1 MERGIITMSEAG
13 TVTIPK
19 TAVWMTK
26 FEIADLFGVFSG
38 DIRKAIHSIYKN
50 KEQDESETMR
60 YVRQPN
66 GVSLDTYSIE
76 MVIAI
81 AFRIRS
87 SGSIRFRKFITD
99 RMCSRNGNSSVS
111 LFIPCGNKSNP
122 WYN

>member
-1 MERGIITMSEAG
+1 MERGIITMNEAG

-26 FEIADLFGVFSG
+26 FEMADMFGVFSG
-38 DIRKAIHSIYKN
+38 DIRKAIHAIYRN
-50 KEQDESETMR
+50 KELDESETML
-60 YVRQPN
+60 YVRQPD
-66 GVSLDTYSIE
+66 GVSLDTYGIE

-99 RMCSRNGNSSVS
+99 KMCSRNGNSSVS

>member
-1 MERGIITMSEAG
+1 MSETG

-19 TAVWMTK
+19 TTVWMTK
-26 FEIADLFGVFSG
+26 FEITDMFGVFSG
-38 DIRKAIHSIYKN
+38 DIRKVILAIYKN
-50 KEQDESETMR
+50 KELDESKTML

-99 RMCSRNGNSSVS
+99 RRCSRKGNSSVS
-111 LFIPCGNKSNP
+111 LFIPCGNKPNP

>member
-1 MERGIITMSEAG
+1 MSEAG

-19 TAVWMTK
+19 TVVRMTK

-38 DIRKAIHSIYKN
+38 DIRKAIHAIYKN
-50 KEQDESETMR
+50 KEMDKSETMW
-60 YVRQPN
+60 YIRQPD

-81 AFRIRS
+81 AFRIQS
-87 SGSIRFRKFITD
+87 SGSIRFRMFIKE
-99 RMCSRNGNSSVS
+99 RLYSRNGKSAVSV
-111 LFIPCGNKSNP
+111 FISCDNKSNL

>member
-19 TAVWMTK
+19 TTVWMTK
-26 FEIADLFGVFSG
+26 FEIADMFGVFSG
-38 DIRKAIHSIYKN
+38 DIRKAIHAIYRN
-50 KEQDESETMR
+50 KELDESETIL

-66 GVSLDTYSIE
+66 GVSLDAYSIE

-99 RMCSRNGNSSVS
+99 RMCSRNGNPSVS

>member
-1 MERGIITMSEAG
+1 MGRGIITMSETG

-19 TAVWMTK
+19 TTVWMTK
-26 FEIADLFGVFSG
+26 FEITDMFGVFSG
-38 DIRKAIHSIYKN
+38 DIRKVILAIYKN
-50 KEQDESETMR
+50 KELDESKTML

-99 RMCSRNGNSSVS
+99 RRCSRKGNSSVS
-111 LFIPCGNKSNP
+111 LFIPCGNKPNP